1 MQITIYMG
9 SRCNLN
15 CAYCHREADANETKI
30 SSELFGKLQNVDDLT
45 VKFMGGEPT
54 LYLDEIKKVVKA
66 VPKAKFIIC
75 TNGVNLDKYLS
86 FFREHDF
93 LVCISYD
100 GDNNVKRGFD
110 PFSKAIDYPKLAVS
124 TTICHGHTDLKT
136 IIKNFAEKERIIGR
150 RLSFFPH
157 FAHATNSK
165 NDGYSLSLGDA
176 DYILKQYRELV
187 GSYME
192 QRFKYGVCNFRLE
205 GMFTGLLKRYQSNF
219 KYGETYCVN
228 KDLTKFNAQGKCF
241 SCLYIRD
248 DELSEDWQ
256 AEQQIILESLY
267 PECKS
272 CPVYFMCGGGCIKS
286 KSHDIECYLNK
297 KLFSWFKAEYE
308 KWRETGYAD

>member
-15 CAYCHREADANETKI
+15 CAYCHKERDAHEEKI
-30 SSELFGKLQNVDDLT
+30 SAELLAKLQSLDDLT

-54 LYLDEIKKVVKA
+54 LYMDEIKKVVKA
-66 VPKAKFIIC
+66 VPKARFIIC
-75 TNGVNLDKYLS
+75 TNGVDLEKYLP
-86 FFREHDF
+86 FFRKHDF

-100 GDNNVKRGFD
+100 GDNNTNRGFD
-110 PFSKAIDYPKLAVS
+110 PFTKVIAYPRLAVS
-124 TTICHGHTDLKT
+124 TTICHGNIDLKT
-136 IIKNFAEKERIIGR
+136 IIKSFAEKERIIGR
-150 RLSFFPH
+150 PLSFFPH
-157 FAHATNSK
+157 FAHATNSE
-165 NDGYSLSLGDA
+165 NTGYALTLEDA
-176 DYILKQYRELV
+176 DSVLQQYCEMV

-192 QRFKYGVCNFRLE
+192 QRFKYGVRNFRYE
-205 GMFTGLLKRYQSNF
+205 GMFMGLLKRYESNF

-228 KDLTKFNAQGKCF
+228 RKLLKFNAQGESV

-248 DELSEDWQ
+248 DKLTENWQ
-256 AEQQIILESLY
+256 AELQIILERAY

-286 KSHDIECYLNK
+286 KSHAAECYLNK

-308 KWRETGYAD
+308 KWRERIC